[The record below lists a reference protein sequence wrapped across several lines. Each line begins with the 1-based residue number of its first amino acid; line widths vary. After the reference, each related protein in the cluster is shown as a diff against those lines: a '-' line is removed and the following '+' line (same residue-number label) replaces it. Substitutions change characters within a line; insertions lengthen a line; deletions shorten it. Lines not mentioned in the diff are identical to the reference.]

1 MNEIKKGIIASEGI
15 ALGKVLLLEKLNI
28 QIPTKKVKEEEIE
41 NEIEKFDKALEAYS
55 NDLKNAKVETETQK
69 EVINAHIGML
79 DDPFLKETVIGK
91 IKNEKDY
98 ALKALFDSI
107 NEMVAMMES
116 LEDSYMRERASDYKD
131 IGQRLLYKI
140 SGVEPKNLSKLS
152 DEVIIVSEELTPSDT
167 STMDKEKVL
176 GFAMD
181 LGGKTAHTSIIAQTL
196 GIPALVGMK
205 DISKSVKDGDYI
217 ILDAVKGE
225 IYINPDKELIDKYL
239 KLKEKMDTEKER
251 LEKNKYKEAITTDN
265 KKVEVACNIGNISDL
280 DLGLEMGAEGVG
292 LFRTEFLYMENTHFP
307 TEEEQF
313 EVYKEAAEK
322 LDGKPLIIRTLD
334 IGGDKAL
341 PYYEFPKEENPFLG
355 WRALRI
361 SFDLP
366 EVFNAQLRAILRAS
380 AFGKV
385 RILLPMVI
393 SVEEVIRVKDIL
405 NDLKADLRKENIKFD
420 EDIEIGVM
428 IETPASAIVSED
440 LIKYVDYFSIGTN
453 DLTQYV
459 LAADRGNEKISK
471 LYNTYNPAVLRM
483 IKKVIDDSHKAGKWT
498 GMCGGFAGDP
508 KATKLLLGLGLDE
521 FSAAA
526 STLPKIKDIIRNT
539 SYEDA
544 QEYAENI
551 LNLEKTSE
559 IAKNIE
565 TEFEK
570 NN

>member
-341 PYYEFPKEENPFLG
+341 PYYEFQKEENPFLG

-559 IAKNIE
+559 IVKNIE